1 MSKVTREEVKKLA
14 ELTKVSFQEHELD
27 GIIQQLNDVLDYAQ
41 RVVQIAQEQVD
52 IPSCK
57 NINCNRADII
67 KPTDVAPILAQ
78 APQQEDN
85 YFVVPKFLD
94 N

>member
-1 MSKVTREEVKKLA
+1 MTKVTKEEVKKFA
-14 ELTKVSFQEHELD
+14 EMTKVSFQEHEWD
-27 GIIQQLNDVLDYAQ
+27 GIIQQLNDVLTYAE
-41 RVVQIAQEQVD
+41 RVVQIAQQQVD
-52 IPSCK
+52 SPSIKNVNADRADSAIPS
-57 NINCNRADII
+57 NVQA
-67 KPTDVAPILAQ
+67 ILAQ

>member
-1 MSKVTREEVKKLA
+1 MTKVTKEEVKKFA
-14 ELTKVSFQEHELD
+14 ELTKVSFHDDELD
-27 GIIQQLNDVLDYAQ
+27 GIVQQLNDVLSYAEK
-41 RVVQIAQEQVD
+41 VVQLASQQID
-52 IPSCK
+52 DSSKK
-57 NINCNRADII
+57 NINANRADITI
-67 KPTDVAPILAQ
+67 TSDVTQILAQ